1 MARGV
6 ISLQTWSRCC
16 LGSLRTSALSAACCV
31 CSAAHLVPLPHQLER
46 SAAIQPQETV
56 SADDVARLSRSSL
69 DSSTEARLQSLFA
82 EKNLTNAAPSPTN
95 ADDVCSSPKEP
106 AALRPDESQKKFVG
120 KDAWKNWI
128 DWDSP
133 FREETDELNRRRHFF
148 YHVDDRGR
156 LFRRERA
163 QPPPKSPNGEIRD
176 AGFIGYFFSHVQPT
190 LGFGRRPETDEHAR
204 IYAAEGYHFVCR
216 RAHEAYWLSC
226 NSAAV
231 VFNQFTAADEHDTGV
246 LQLLC
251 PGGET
256 APSLDTKLNVED
268 LRMCSE
274 GKLYHPVVTVAMC
287 QQLQQQQ
294 QASSVDVDRPRQ
306 RLKLELLAVI
316 DSRIAEQVLEYVQ
329 CVECPTLEH
338 GAQTQGATGLVVRDP
353 SWPTSKPAVPL
364 QLVHQPLS
372 AANEIGPVTHGV
384 AKEELMVEGGD

>member
-1 MARGV
+1 M
-6 ISLQTWSRCC
+6 ISMQSRSRCC
-16 LGSLRTSALSAACCV
+16 LASAQLRNSALSAACWLYP
-31 CSAAHLVPLPHQLER
+31 AAHLVPLPHQLER

-69 DSSTEARLQSLFA
+69 DSSAEARLQSLFA
-82 EKNLTNAAPSPTN
+82 EKNLVETGPGAMTVDN
-95 ADDVCSSPKEP
+95 VCSTPAEP
-106 AALRPDESQKKFVG
+106 AALWPDGSHKKFVG

-163 QPPPKSPNGEIRD
+163 QPTPKPPNGEIRD
-176 AGFIGYFFSHVQPT
+176 AAFIGYFFSHVQPT
-190 LGFGRRPETDEHAR
+190 LGFGRRLETDEHAT
-204 IYAAEGYHFVCR
+204 IYAAEGYQFVCR

-231 VFNQFTAADEHDTGV
+231 VFNQFTAADEHDHRTGV

-256 APSLDTKLNVED
+256 AASLDTELKVED

-287 QQLQQQQ
+287 QQHQQH
-294 QASSVDVDRPRQ
+294 ASSVDVDRPRQ

-316 DSRIAEQVLEYVQ
+316 DSRIAEQVLEFAQ
-329 CVECPTLEH
+329 CEECSTLED
-338 GAQTQGATGLVVRDP
+338 GSQMQEDTGLVVRDP
-353 SWPTSKPAVPL
+353 SWPASKPAIPL
-364 QLVHQPLS
+364 QLVHRPLS
-372 AANEIGPVTHGV
+372 VANEIGPVTHGV